1 MFRFVHTYYFYLLL
15 LIPFFVAVFILFLV
29 WRKKALTRFG
39 NRNVILS
46 LMPEYS
52 NAKLVLKFILLLLSY
67 TFLVIAIAGPQTG
80 SRLEEIKR
88 KGIDLMIALDVSN
101 SMLAEDIKPD
111 RLERS
116 KQAISRLID
125 KLEGDRI
132 GIVVFA
138 GKAFMQLPITTDYG
152 AAKMFLSTISTNSI
166 NVQGTAIA
174 DAIEM
179 AGSTFGESKR
189 NKAIVIITDGEDHQG
204 NVLEQTEAA
213 VKKGIRIYTIG
224 MGSPDGAP
232 IPIYNGNIR
241 TGYKKDREGTTII
254 SRLDETLLQQ
264 MASVGNGIF
273 VRANNS
279 ETGLQKI
286 FEEISK
292 IEKTE
297 IESRQF
303 SDYENRFQYFLALSL
318 IFLVL
323 ELFIFDKKNQWFSKF
338 RPFEK

>member
-1 MFRFVHTYYFYLLL
+1 MFRFAHIYYFYLLL
-15 LIPFFVAVFILFLV
+15 LIPVFIAVFILFLV
-29 WRKKALTRFG
+29 WRKKALNRFG
-39 NRNVILS
+39 NKMVIQQ

-67 TFLVIAIAGPQTG
+67 TFLIIAIAGPQTG
-80 SRLEEIKR
+80 SKLEEVKR

-111 RLERS
+111 RLERA
-116 KQAISRLID
+116 KQSISRLID

-152 AAKMFLSTISTNSI
+152 AAKMFLSTISTNI
-166 NVQGTAIA
+166 IATQGTVIA

-179 AGSTFGESKR
+179 AASTFGESKR

-213 VKKGIRIYTIG
+213 VKKGIKIYTIG

-232 IPIYNGNIR
+232 IPIYNGKIQ

-254 SRLDETLLQQ
+254 SRLDETLLQR
-264 MASVGNGIF
+264 MASVGNGIY

-286 FEEISK
+286 FEEINK

-297 IESRQF
+297 IESKQF
-303 SDYENRFQYFLALSL
+303 SDYENRFQYFLALCL

-323 ELFIFDKKNQWFSKF
+323 ELFVFDKKNQWFSKF

>member
-1 MFRFVHTYYFYLLL
+1 MFRFAHTYYFYLLL
-15 LIPFFVAVFILFLV
+15 LIPAFIAVFVLFLL
-29 WRKKALTRFG
+29 WRKKALNRFG
-39 NRNVILS
+39 NRIVIQK

-52 NAKLVLKFILLLLSY
+52 NGKLILKFILVLFSY

-80 SRLEEIKR
+80 SRLEEVKR

-138 GKAFMQLPITTDYG
+138 GKAYMQLPITSDYG
-152 AAKMFLSTISTNSI
+152 AAKMFLSTINTDI
-166 NVQGTAIA
+166 ITIQGTVIA

-179 AGSTFGESKR
+179 ASSSFGESKR
-189 NKAIVIITDGEDHQG
+189 NKAIAIITDGEDHEG
-204 NVLEQTEAA
+204 NVLEQAEVAA
-213 VKKGIRIYTIG
+213 KKGIRIYTIG

-232 IPIYNGNIR
+232 IPIYSGNIR

-254 SRLDETLLQQ
+254 SRLDETLLQRI
-264 MASVGNGIF
+264 ASVGNGIY

-286 FEEISK
+286 FEEINK
-292 IEKTE
+292 MEKSE
-297 IESRQF
+297 IENRQF
-303 SDYENRFQYFLALSL
+303 SDYENRFQYFLALCL

-323 ELFIFDKKNQWFSKF
+323 ELVVFDKKNQWFSKF

>member
-1 MFRFVHTYYFYLLL
+1 MFRFAHTYYFYLLL
-15 LIPFFVAVFILFLV
+15 LLPVFVAVFILFLI
-29 WRKKALTRFG
+29 WRKKALNRFG
-39 NRNVILS
+39 NRSVILQ

-52 NAKLVLKFILLLLSY
+52 NIRLVYKFILLLVTY

-80 SRLEEIKR
+80 SKLEEIKR

-101 SMLAEDIKPD
+101 SMLAEDIKPN
-111 RLERS
+111 RLERA

-138 GKAFMQLPITTDYG
+138 GKAYIQLPITTDYG
-152 AAKMFLSTISTNSI
+152 AAKMFLSTINTNLI
-166 NVQGTAIA
+166 PTQGTVIA

-179 AGSTFGESKR
+179 ASSTFGESQR

-204 NVLEQTEAA
+204 NVLEQAETAA
-213 VKKGIRIYTIG
+213 KKGISIYTIG
-224 MGSPDGAP
+224 MGSAEGAP
-232 IPIYNGNIR
+232 IPIYNGNIQ
-241 TGYKKDREGTTII
+241 TGYKKDRQGTTII
-254 SRLDETLLQQ
+254 SRLDETLLQRI
-264 MASVGNGIF
+264 ASLGNGF
-273 VRANNS
+273 YVRANNN

-286 FEEISK
+286 FEEINK

-297 IESRQF
+297 IESKQF
-303 SDYENRFQYFLALSL
+303 SDYENRFQYFIAISL
-318 IFLVL
+318 IFLVF
-323 ELFIFDKKNQWFSKF
+323 ELFVFDKKNQWFSKF